1 MQADPILNALTK
13 SGHIKIGS
21 DPAQRTQMGKPFP
34 LVLEPADGEFTSF
47 VVLQEFMQQNHEA
60 VLKAS
65 SEYGAVLFSGFTVY
79 TG

>member
-1 MQADPILNALTK
+1 
-13 SGHIKIGS
+13 
-21 DPAQRTQMGKPFP
+21 MGKPFP

-65 SEYGAVLFSGFTVY
+65 SEYGAVMFSGFTVY